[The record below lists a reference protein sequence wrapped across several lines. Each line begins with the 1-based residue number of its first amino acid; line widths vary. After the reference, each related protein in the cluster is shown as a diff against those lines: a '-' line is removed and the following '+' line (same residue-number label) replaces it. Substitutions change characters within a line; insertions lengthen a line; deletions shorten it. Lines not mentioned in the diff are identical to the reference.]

1 MVSVVLY
8 DVVVPKND
16 WVCEY
21 SLLVEYV
28 VVVLPEFLVPKPPPV
43 TDGSTLPKKLS
54 HASP

>member
-16 WVCEY
+16 LVCEY